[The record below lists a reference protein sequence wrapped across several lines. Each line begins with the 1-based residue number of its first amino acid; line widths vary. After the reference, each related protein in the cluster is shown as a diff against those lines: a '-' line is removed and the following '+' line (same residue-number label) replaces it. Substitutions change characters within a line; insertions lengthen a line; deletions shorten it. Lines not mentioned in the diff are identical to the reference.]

1 MVMAMVMVLLLLL
14 VLVLV
19 LVVVPA
25 IGRRRTPRTSHQA
38 TRRSNTSRAIARRI
52 AAAHHAARRARER
65 RRAWRH
71 RAKPRSSQTLRR
83 SWARPHRRGS
93 ATRSSP
99 RPDTPR
105 AIATKN

>member
-14 VLVLV
+14 LVLVLV
-19 LVVVPA
+19 LMVVPA

-38 TRRSNTSRAIARRI
+38 TRRSNIPRAIARRS

-71 RAKPRSSQTLRR
+71 RAKPRSSQPWRR
-83 SWARPHRRGS
+83 SLARSQRRTS
-93 ATRSSP
+93 SWSP
-99 RPDTPR
+99 R
-105 AIATKN
+105 